1 MSIKRLKH
9 HAQNLGQMFCGW
21 ELMFDYH
28 RLAEMEEGVL
38 ILNVLSE
45 ECFHNGNKI
54 SPLNIVKGLK
64 NWMIQDLERN
74 NLSLDKISLAELQ
87 VKFATSKV
95 PKDSIQN
102 ESWSNPAPFF
112 IKCVLD
118 CSSKVEHDE
127 RKYTSSYQDVE
138 NWPEGFR
145 CKNA

>member
-28 RLAEMEEGVL
+28 RLEEMEDGVL

-45 ECFHNGNKI
+45 ECFHNGEKI
-54 SPLNIVKGLK
+54 VPLNTVKGLR
-64 NWMIQDLERN
+64 NWMIQDLEN
-74 NLSLDKISLAELQ
+74 NGLNLDQISQAELQ
-87 VKFATSKV
+87 VKFTTSKISKESV
-95 PKDSIQN
+95 QN

-112 IKCVLD
+112 IKCLLD
-118 CSSKVEHDE
+118 CSSMVVTGEK
-127 RKYTSSYQDVE
+127 KYSSTYQDVE
-138 NWPEGFR
+138 KWPEGYR